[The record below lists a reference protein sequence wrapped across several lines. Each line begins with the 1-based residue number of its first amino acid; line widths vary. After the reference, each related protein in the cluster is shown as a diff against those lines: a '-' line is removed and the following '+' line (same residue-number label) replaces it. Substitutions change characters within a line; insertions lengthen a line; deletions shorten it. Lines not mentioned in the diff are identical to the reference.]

1 MALARAQALVKPMVM
16 ACSILSVAS
25 HRCSSISLRRV
36 GARSG
41 EDVVPVAPMGPQT
54 ENVSLSRLDGA
65 SRSFFFVPGH

>member
-16 ACSILSVAS
+16 AYSILSVAS
-25 HRCSSISLRRV
+25 RRCSSISLRRV

-41 EDVVPVAPMGPQT
+41 EDVVPAAPMWPQT

-65 SRSFFFVPGH
+65 SWSFFFVPGH